1 MTRSRPK
8 GKRGARKKTPEGQKP
23 QSVYDLSGALVVPFG
38 DTLLECLG
46 CGAVRTLRS
55 ITIALTN
62 QGLGDLLRDPSPL
75 KAHQILTG
83 LRCMVCGNPTCS
95 YRVIAGPLYAPR
107 RKT

>member
-1 MTRSRPK
+1 MTGNKPK
-8 GKRGARKKTPEGQKP
+8 RNRAARKTTAEALKR
-23 QSVYDLSGALVVPFG
+23 QSVYDLSGQKIVFG
-38 DTLLECLG
+38 DALLECLG

-55 ITIALTN
+55 ITIALVD

-83 LRCMVCGNPTCS
+83 LRCMVCGIPTCS

-107 RKT
+107 REA